1 MSQSFTENSF
11 IANLPLSRHEIDRD
25 HESRSKPGLFD
36 ELWSDERTRVLV
48 LWRGKA
54 LAAADFS
61 DRPALAFLTVAAV
74 EAYKLRVYLGIS
86 LSTTSPEPAGTPLVL
101 LEVEDTEAERL
112 EPDEARWLNLRT
124 HATVLSDRD
133 AGAFVE
139 ALAIVGWHA
148 SHSHSPRSGVA
159 SVVEQGGWVRRDP
172 ELDVELFPR
181 TDAAVIVGIV
191 DAQERI
197 LLGSNA
203 MWEHNRYSLLAGFVE
218 PGESLEA
225 AAQREV
231 FEESGVRIL
240 TPQYLGSQPW
250 PFPASLMVGFYA
262 EVDPEFA
269 ESALVPDGEEIL
281 DLRWFTRD
289 EIADPE
295 SGVILPGPSSIAHAI
310 LQHWFGGPLP
320 EAANW

>member
-1 MSQSFTENSF
+1 MSLTF
-11 IANLPLSRHEIDRD
+11 IDNLPLSRHEIDRD
-25 HESRSKPGLFD
+25 HEARARPGLFD
-36 ELWSDERTRVLV
+36 ELWSDPRTRL
-48 LWRGKA
+48 LPMWRGRA
-54 LAAADFS
+54 LAAEDFS
-61 DRPALAFLTVAAV
+61 ERPGLALLPVDAVQAFT
-74 EAYKLRVYLGIS
+74 LRVYLGIS
-86 LSTTSPEPAGTPLVL
+86 LSESSPEPVGTRLVL
-101 LEVEDTEAERL
+101 VEVDDAEAERL
-112 EPDEARWLNLRT
+112 SPDEAHWLNLRA
-124 HATVLSDRD
+124 HATTLSDRD

-148 SHSHSPRSGVA
+148 SHSHSPRSGAA

-203 MWEHNRYSLLAGFVE
+203 LWEQNRFSLLAGFVE

-240 TPQYLGSQPW
+240 TPKYLGSQPW

-262 EVDPEFA
+262 EVDPDYA
-269 ESALVPDGEEIL
+269 ETALVPDGEEIL
-281 DLRWFTRD
+281 DLRWFTRAD
-289 EIADPE
+289 IADPD
-295 SGVILPGPSSIAHAI
+295 SGIILPGPSSIAHAI
-310 LQHWFGGPLP
+310 LAHWYGGPLP